1 MDGDDPD
8 SFESNLG
15 RILRARELGKTAALM
30 SNLIPKASAPQLVG
44 VSSKDNTQC
53 ETHCCTSSHCQSDS
67 EDWPDD
73 HETST
78 EWKCEGYLYFATA
91 RWPAG
96 QNLWIRSPGRGEG
109 AGFTSCSHSCPQCPV
124 SSAWKCFTIR
134 RETPTLGMGLRYVI
148 SVTKTKLDAIK
159 IALPRVLIAQPAPL
173 QSRKFKFKIKIT

>member
-30 SNLIPKASAPQLVG
+30 SNLSPKASAPQLVG

-78 EWKCEGYLYFATA
+78 EWNCPLASRAKLMNTQSGQ
-91 RWPAG
+91 RW
-96 QNLWIRSPGRGEG
+96 RSRIYQLFP
-109 AGFTSCSHSCPQCPV
+109 FLSTV
-124 SSAWKCFTIR
+124 SSVLCMEMFYNSAGDPDIR
-134 RETPTLGMGLRYVI
+134 HGPEVCDFGHKNEAGCN
-148 SVTKTKLDAIK
+148 
-159 IALPRVLIAQPAPL
+159 
-173 QSRKFKFKIKIT
+173 